1 MDESLTTIVWFFLL
15 RDQFFQNY
23 TKTRASLI
31 MYLHLLQ
38 MGANTKPSLMS
49 LDGIHI
55 EHPSENGSIRYLIRV
70 GFQNHSRGK
79 SMSQLEHFPL

>member
-1 MDESLTTIVWFFLL
+1 
-15 RDQFFQNY
+15 
-23 TKTRASLI
+23 
-31 MYLHLLQ
+31 